1 MRATREKFSP
11 EILLTSRKDIVD
23 YCGRLKPHTDMK
35 KLLLSSLAAATLAVG
50 SNAYALIASDN
61 ASNYGSGW
69 TNGSDGGTGFQPW
82 SLSSGAGTGS
92 AGWFIGDP
100 SSGGI
105 GGMSATSFGLYAN
118 TNGTGA
124 YVNADRA
131 FDSAMSVGD
140 VLSFQWSINYD
151 SGTDGNK
158 GFNLYTGGVGG
169 TQLINVNNAGSS
181 AITLGGN
188 DIGFAYGTNAMTWT
202 FTLTDATTLAVTA
215 TARTNGGA
223 SFSTNVTVSAAPDSF
238 RFYASQMQAGDQAQ
252 PYFNNLSVV
261 PEPSTYA
268 LLAMSAAGMAGYVI
282 RRRRR

>member
-1 MRATREKFSP
+1 
-11 EILLTSRKDIVD
+11 
-23 YCGRLKPHTDMK
+23 MK
-35 KLLLSSLAAATLAVG
+35 KILLSSLAAAALAVG
-50 SNAYALIASDN
+50 SNAYALIADDV
-61 ASNYGSGW
+61 AGNYSGGW
-69 TNGSDGGTGFQPW
+69 TNGANGGTGFNAW
-82 SLSSGAGTGS
+82 SLSSSAGTGS

-105 GGMSATSFGLYAN
+105 GGLATNSFALYAN

-124 YVNADRA
+124 FVNADRA
-131 FDSAMSVGD
+131 FSSAMSVGD
-140 VLSFQWSINYD
+140 TLSFLWGINFD
-151 SGTDGNK
+151 SGSDGNK

-169 TQLINVNNAGSS
+169 TQLINVNNAGSYV
-181 AITLGGN
+181 ITLNGT

-202 FTLTDATTLAVTA
+202 FTLANATTLAVSA

-238 RFYASQMQAGDQAQ
+238 RFYASQMQAGDSAQ

-268 LLAMSAAGMAGYVI
+268 LLALGAAGMAGYVV

>member
-1 MRATREKFSP
+1 
-11 EILLTSRKDIVD
+11 
-23 YCGRLKPHTDMK
+23 MK
-35 KLLLSSLAAATLAVG
+35 KLLLSSLAAAALAAG
-50 SNAYALIASDN
+50 SNAYALVASDN
-61 ASNYGSGW
+61 AGNYSGGW
-69 TNGSDGGTGFQPW
+69 TNGANGGTGFQAW
-82 SLSSGAGTGS
+82 SLSSGAGTGA

-105 GGMSATSFGLYAN
+105 GGMATNSFGLFAN

-124 YVNADRA
+124 FVNADRA
-131 FDSAMSVGD
+131 FSSAMSVGD
-140 VLSFQWSINYD
+140 VLSFQWSINFD
-151 SGTDGNK
+151 SGSDGNK

-202 FTLTDATTLAVTA
+202 FTLSNATTLAVSA
-215 TARTNGGA
+215 TARNGGA

-238 RFYASQMQAGDQAQ
+238 RFYASQMQGGDSAQ

-268 LLAMSAAGMAGYVI
+268 LLAMSAAGMAGYVV